1 MNSFNNFFQSSIGK
15 KILMATT
22 GILLCF
28 FLATHLIG
36 NFMLFAGA
44 DTFNSY
50 VLKLSMMKPIVR
62 CAEVILTI
70 IFLIHIING
79 FRLTRENKSA
89 KPNKYESST
98 NETSSF
104 FSRNMGL
111 SGSIVLIFLIVH
123 LSTFWRIFQKTHGND
138 IDYYSIVT
146 ASSIGFSNPI
156 ITIIY
161 ILGIALLGFHLKHG
175 FQSAFKTFGIIN
187 QKYKF
192 IVDMIALLFWF
203 IIPASFISI
212 AIFFGIIKCL

>member
-1 MNSFNNFFQSSIGK
+1 MNSFNDFFRSSIGK

-28 FLATHLIG
+28 FLVTHLIG
-36 NFMLFAGA
+36 NLMLFGGA
-44 DTFNSY
+44 DVFNSY
-50 VLKLSMMKPIVR
+50 VIKLSMMKPIIR

-89 KPNKYESST
+89 SPNNYESST

-111 SGSIVLIFLIVH
+111 SGSIVFIFLIVH

-138 IDYYSIVT
+138 MDYYSIVT
-146 ASSIGFSNPI
+146 ASSVGFSNPI

-161 ILGIALLGFHLKHG
+161 ILGISFLGFHLKHG
-175 FQSAFKTFGIIN
+175 FQSAFRTFGITN
-187 QKYKF
+187 VKYKF
-192 IVDMIALLFWF
+192 FIDMIALLFWLF
-203 IIPASFISI
+203 IPASFISI
-212 AIFFGIIKCL
+212 AIYFGIIKCL